1 MSLRAL
7 SGEHEA
13 KKLLQSKYQIRTA
26 VFWGLQAFHE
36 FKFSPFKTRFIQKP
50 LQSRSQLRTAVF
62 RRLEIPM
69 SLRAT
74 SDECE
79 AKNRC
84 KVGDNYEQRFF
95 AVHGYLVS

>member
-50 LQSRSQLRTAVF
+50 LQTWASIRDSGFLVPGVSSTEQSRSSFPKL
-62 RRLEIPM
+62 I
-69 SLRAT
+69 
-74 SDECE
+74 
-79 AKNRC
+79 N
-84 KVGDNYEQRFF
+84 G
-95 AVHGYLVS
+95 